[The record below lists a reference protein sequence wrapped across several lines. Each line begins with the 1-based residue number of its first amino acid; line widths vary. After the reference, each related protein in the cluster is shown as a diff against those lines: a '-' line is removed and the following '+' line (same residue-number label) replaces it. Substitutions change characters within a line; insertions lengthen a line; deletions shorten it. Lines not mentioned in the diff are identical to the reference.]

1 MSLLYYRTYFNSE
14 EEYNQFKLSS
24 PSLVGQANGLY
35 QSLINNGYSDFIAQ
49 QIVAKELYSSFAMAF
64 NQFRK
69 INN

>member
-14 EEYNQFKLSS
+14 EEFEAFKLSS

-69 INN
+69 TNN